1 MAIPFRKRS
10 LETEKDKLAKEMYY
24 QKRNLDTTSPKDFNH
39 DYNLTQSASSNA
51 THDYDKTTANI
62 SGTATN
68 FKFRKGPVDEE
79 PKTTKSVDVSKNIQ
93 CAKADKG
100 KLPISLVPMTIVKDI
115 AAIRKYG
122 EEKYHAPNNWVLV
135 DKQRYV
141 DAMWRH
147 LIAYQEGEVYDKE
160 SGLPHLWHAACN
172 MAFIL
177 EMESP
182 DWEIHKQQLIASDPK
197 LQEQLKKYMED
208 NK

>member
-1 MAIPFRKRS
+1 MAIPFSKSALRN
-10 LETEKDKLAKEMYY
+10 EKDKMAKELYE
-24 QKRNLDTTSPKDFNH
+24 QKKTAINNNTHTYDEDT
-39 DYNLTQSASSNA
+39 SSL
-51 THDYDKTTANI
+51 
-62 SGTATN
+62 SGTATE
-68 FKFRKGPVDEE
+68 FKFRKNPVDED
-79 PKTTKSVDVSKNIQ
+79 KSTVLSKNIQ

-100 KLPISLVPMTIVKDI
+100 KLPISLVPMFIIKCI

-147 LIAYQEGEVYDKE
+147 LIAYQEGEIYDKE

-182 DWEIHKQQLIASDPK
+182 DWDVRKQQLIASDPK

>member
-1 MAIPFRKRS
+1 MAIPFSKSALRN
-10 LETEKDKLAKEMYY
+10 EKDKMAKELYE
-24 QKRNLDTTSPKDFNH
+24 QKKAAINNNTHTYDEDT
-39 DYNLTQSASSNA
+39 SSL
-51 THDYDKTTANI
+51 
-62 SGTATN
+62 SGTATE
-68 FKFRKGPVDEE
+68 FKFRKNPVDED
-79 PKTTKSVDVSKNIQ
+79 KSTVLSKNIQ

-100 KLPISLVPMTIVKDI
+100 KLPISLVPMFIIKCI

-147 LIAYQEGEVYDKE
+147 LIAYQEGEEYDKE

-182 DWEIHKQQLIASDPK
+182 DWDVRKQQLIASDPK

>member
-1 MAIPFRKRS
+1 MAIPFSKSALRN
-10 LETEKDKLAKEMYY
+10 EKDKMAKELYE
-24 QKRNLDTTSPKDFNH
+24 QKK
-39 DYNLTQSASSNA
+39 AAISNK
-51 THDYDKTTANI
+51 THTDEDI
-62 SGTATN
+62 SLLSVTATG
-68 FKFRKGPVDEE
+68 FRKNPVDED
-79 PKTTKSVDVSKNIQ
+79 KSTVLSKNIQ

-100 KLPISLVPMTIVKDI
+100 KLPISLVPMFIIKCI

-147 LIAYQEGEVYDKE
+147 LIAYQEGEEYDKE

-182 DWEIHKQQLIASDPK
+182 DWDVRKQQLIASDPK

>member
-1 MAIPFRKRS
+1 MAIPFSKSALRN
-10 LETEKDKLAKEMYY
+10 EKDKMAKELYE
-24 QKRNLDTTSPKDFNH
+24 QKKAAINNDTHTYDEDTSS
-39 DYNLTQSASSNA
+39 L
-51 THDYDKTTANI
+51 
-62 SGTATN
+62 SGTATE
-68 FKFRKGPVDEE
+68 FKFRKNPVDED
-79 PKTTKSVDVSKNIQ
+79 KSTVLSKNIQ

-100 KLPISLVPMTIVKDI
+100 KLPISLVPMFIIKCI

-147 LIAYQEGEVYDKE
+147 LIAYQEGEEYDKE

-182 DWEIHKQQLIASDPK
+182 DWDVRKQQLIASDPK

>member
-1 MAIPFRKRS
+1 MAIPFSKSALRN
-10 LETEKDKLAKEMYY
+10 EKDKMAKELYE
-24 QKRNLDTTSPKDFNH
+24 QKKAAINNNTHTYDEDT
-39 DYNLTQSASSNA
+39 SSL
-51 THDYDKTTANI
+51 
-62 SGTATN
+62 SGTDTE
-68 FKFRKGPVDEE
+68 FKFRKNPVDED
-79 PKTTKSVDVSKNIQ
+79 KSTVLSKNIQ

-100 KLPISLVPMTIVKDI
+100 KLPISLVPMFIIKCI

-147 LIAYQEGEVYDKE
+147 LIAYQEGEIYDKE

-182 DWEIHKQQLIASDPK
+182 DWNVRKQQLIASDPK

>member
-1 MAIPFRKRS
+1 MAIPFSKSALRN
-10 LETEKDKLAKEMYY
+10 EKDKMAKELYE
-24 QKRNLDTTSPKDFNH
+24 QKKANMNNDT
-39 DYNLTQSASSNA
+39 SSL
-51 THDYDKTTANI
+51 
-62 SGTATN
+62 SGTATE
-68 FKFRKGPVDEE
+68 FKFRKNPVDED
-79 PKTTKSVDVSKNIQ
+79 KSVDLSKNIQ

-100 KLPISLVPMTIVKDI
+100 KLPISLVPMFIIKCI

-147 LIAYQEGEVYDKE
+147 LIAYQEGEIYDKE

-182 DWEIHKQQLIASDPK
+182 DWDVRKQQLIASDHK

>member
-1 MAIPFRKRS
+1 MAIPFSKSALRN
-10 LETEKDKLAKEMYY
+10 EKDKMAKELYE
-24 QKRNLDTTSPKDFNH
+24 QKKAAISNKTHTDENTSS
-39 DYNLTQSASSNA
+39 L
-51 THDYDKTTANI
+51 
-62 SGTATN
+62 SGTSTE
-68 FKFRKGPVDEE
+68 FKFRKNPVYED
-79 PKTTKSVDVSKNIQ
+79 KSSDLSKNIQ

-100 KLPISLVPMTIVKDI
+100 KLPISLVPMTIIKDI

-147 LIAYQEGEVYDKE
+147 LIAYQEGEEYDKE

-182 DWEIHKQQLIASDPK
+182 DWDVRKQQLIASDPK

>member
-1 MAIPFRKRS
+1 MAIPFSKSALRN
-10 LETEKDKLAKEMYY
+10 EKDKMAKELYE
-24 QKRNLDTTSPKDFNH
+24 QKKAAINNNTYDEDT
-39 DYNLTQSASSNA
+39 SSL
-51 THDYDKTTANI
+51 
-62 SGTATN
+62 SGTFTES
-68 FKFRKGPVDEE
+68 KFRKNPVDED
-79 PKTTKSVDVSKNIQ
+79 KSTVLSKNIQ

-100 KLPISLVPMTIVKDI
+100 KLPISLVPMFIIKCI

-147 LIAYQEGEVYDKE
+147 LIAYQEGEIYDKE

-182 DWEIHKQQLIASDPK
+182 DWDVRKQQLIASDPK

>member
-1 MAIPFRKRS
+1 MAIAFRKRS
-10 LETEKDKLAKEMYY
+10 LETEKDKLAKEMYL
-24 QKRNLDTTSPKDFNH
+24 QKKAANLSNP
-39 DYNLTQSASSNA
+39 ASSNA
-51 THDYDKTTANI
+51 THDYEKTTANL
-62 SGTATN
+62 SGTATEFN
-68 FKFRKGPVDEE
+68 TFRKGPVDEE
-79 PKTTKSVDVSKNIQ
+79 PPKSGTTVDYSKNIQ

-147 LIAYQEGEVYDKE
+147 LIAYQEGEEYDKE

>member
-1 MAIPFRKRS
+1 MAIPFSKSALRN
-10 LETEKDKLAKEMYY
+10 EKDKMAKELYE
-24 QKRNLDTTSPKDFNH
+24 QKKAAISNKTHTDENTS
-39 DYNLTQSASSNA
+39 S
-51 THDYDKTTANI
+51 
-62 SGTATN
+62 SGTSTE
-68 FKFRKGPVDEE
+68 FKFRKNPVDED
-79 PKTTKSVDVSKNIQ
+79 KSADLSKNIQ

-100 KLPISLVPMTIVKDI
+100 KLPISLVPMTIIKDI

-147 LIAYQEGEVYDKE
+147 LIAYQEGEEYDKE

-182 DWEIHKQQLIASDPK
+182 DWDVRKQQLIASDPK

>member
-1 MAIPFRKRS
+1 MAIPFSKSALRN
-10 LETEKDKLAKEMYY
+10 EKDKMAKELYE
-24 QKRNLDTTSPKDFNH
+24 QKKAAINNNTHTYDEDT
-39 DYNLTQSASSNA
+39 SSL
-51 THDYDKTTANI
+51 
-62 SGTATN
+62 SGTATE
-68 FKFRKGPVDEE
+68 FKFRKNPADED
-79 PKTTKSVDVSKNIQ
+79 KSTVLSKNIQ

-100 KLPISLVPMTIVKDI
+100 KLPISLVPMFIIKCI

-147 LIAYQEGEVYDKE
+147 LIAYQEGEIYDKE

-182 DWEIHKQQLIASDPK
+182 DWDVRKQQLIASDPK

>member
-1 MAIPFRKRS
+1 MAIPFSKSALRN
-10 LETEKDKLAKEMYY
+10 EKDKMAKELYE
-24 QKRNLDTTSPKDFNH
+24 QKK
-39 DYNLTQSASSNA
+39 AAISNN
-51 THDYDKTTANI
+51 THTDEDKST
-62 SGTATN
+62 
-68 FKFRKGPVDEE
+68 VL
-79 PKTTKSVDVSKNIQ
+79 SKNIQ

-100 KLPISLVPMTIVKDI
+100 KLPISLVPMFIIKCI

-147 LIAYQEGEVYDKE
+147 LIAYQEGEIYDKE

-182 DWEIHKQQLIASDPK
+182 DWDVRKQQLIASDPK

>member
-1 MAIPFRKRS
+1 MAIPFSKSALRN
-10 LETEKDKLAKEMYY
+10 EKDKMAKELYE
-24 QKRNLDTTSPKDFNH
+24 QKKAAINNNTHTYDEDT
-39 DYNLTQSASSNA
+39 SSL
-51 THDYDKTTANI
+51 
-62 SGTATN
+62 SGTATE
-68 FKFRKGPVDEE
+68 FKFRQNQVDED
-79 PKTTKSVDVSKNIQ
+79 KSADLSKNIQ

-100 KLPISLVPMTIVKDI
+100 KLPISLVPMTIIKDI

-147 LIAYQEGEVYDKE
+147 LIAYQEGEEYDKE

-182 DWEIHKQQLIASDPK
+182 DWDVRKQQLIASDPK

>member
-1 MAIPFRKRS
+1 MAIPFSKSALRN
-10 LETEKDKLAKEMYY
+10 EKDKMAKELYE
-24 QKRNLDTTSPKDFNH
+24 QKKAAISNKTHTDEDISP
-39 DYNLTQSASSNA
+39 LSV
-51 THDYDKTTANI
+51 
-62 SGTATN
+62 TATG
-68 FKFRKGPVDEE
+68 FRKNPVDEC
-79 PKTTKSVDVSKNIQ
+79 KSTDLSKNIQ

-100 KLPISLVPMTIVKDI
+100 KLPISLVPMFIIKCI

-147 LIAYQEGEVYDKE
+147 LIAYQEGEIYDKE

-182 DWEIHKQQLIASDPK
+182 DWDVRKQQLIASDPK

>member
-1 MAIPFRKRS
+1 MAIPFSKSALRN
-10 LETEKDKLAKEMYY
+10 EKDKMAKELYE
-24 QKRNLDTTSPKDFNH
+24 QKKVNMNND
-39 DYNLTQSASSNA
+39 ASSPN
-51 THDYDKTTANI
+51 
-62 SGTATN
+62 GTATD
-68 FKFRKGPVDEE
+68 FKFRKNPVDED
-79 PKTTKSVDVSKNIQ
+79 KSTVLSKNIQ

-100 KLPISLVPMTIVKDI
+100 KLPISLVPMFIIKCI

-147 LIAYQEGEVYDKE
+147 LIAYQEGEIYDKE

-182 DWEIHKQQLIASDPK
+182 DWDVRKQQLIASDPK

>member
-1 MAIPFRKRS
+1 MAIPFSKSALRN
-10 LETEKDKLAKEMYY
+10 EKDKMAKELYE
-24 QKRNLDTTSPKDFNH
+24 QKKAAINNNTHTYDEDT
-39 DYNLTQSASSNA
+39 SSL
-51 THDYDKTTANI
+51 
-62 SGTATN
+62 SGTATE
-68 FKFRKGPVDEE
+68 FKFRKNLVDED
-79 PKTTKSVDVSKNIQ
+79 KSTVLSKNIQ

-100 KLPISLVPMTIVKDI
+100 KLPISLVPMFIIKCI

-147 LIAYQEGEVYDKE
+147 LIAYQEGEIYDKE

-182 DWEIHKQQLIASDPK
+182 DWDVRKQQLIASDPK

>member
-1 MAIPFRKRS
+1 MAIPFSKSALRN
-10 LETEKDKLAKEMYY
+10 EKDKMAKELYE
-24 QKRNLDTTSPKDFNH
+24 QKKADMNND
-39 DYNLTQSASSNA
+39 ASSTN
-51 THDYDKTTANI
+51 
-62 SGTATN
+62 GTVTE
-68 FKFRKGPVDEE
+68 FKFRKNPVDED
-79 PKTTKSVDVSKNIQ
+79 KSVDLSKNIQ

-100 KLPISLVPMTIVKDI
+100 KLPISLVPMFIIKCI

-147 LIAYQEGEVYDKE
+147 LIAYQEGEIYDKE

-182 DWEIHKQQLIASDPK
+182 DWDVHKQQLIASDPK

>member
-1 MAIPFRKRS
+1 MAIPFSKSALRN
-10 LETEKDKLAKEMYY
+10 EKDKMAKELYE
-24 QKRNLDTTSPKDFNH
+24 QKKAAISNKTHTDENTSS
-39 DYNLTQSASSNA
+39 L
-51 THDYDKTTANI
+51 
-62 SGTATN
+62 SGTSTE
-68 FKFRKGPVDEE
+68 FKFRKNPVDED
-79 PKTTKSVDVSKNIQ
+79 KSTDLSKNIQ

-100 KLPISLVPMTIVKDI
+100 KLPISLVPMTIIKDI

-147 LIAYQEGEVYDKE
+147 LIAYQEGEEYDKE

-182 DWEIHKQQLIASDPK
+182 DWDVRKQQLIASDPK

>member
-1 MAIPFRKRS
+1 MSIPFSKSALRN
-10 LETEKDKLAKEMYY
+10 EKDKMAKELYE
-24 QKRNLDTTSPKDFNH
+24 QKKAAISNKTHTDENTSS
-39 DYNLTQSASSNA
+39 L
-51 THDYDKTTANI
+51 
-62 SGTATN
+62 SGTSTE
-68 FKFRKGPVDEE
+68 FKFRKNPVDED
-79 PKTTKSVDVSKNIQ
+79 KSADLSKNIQ

-100 KLPISLVPMTIVKDI
+100 KLPISLVPMTIIKDI

-147 LIAYQEGEVYDKE
+147 LIAYQEGEEYDKE

-182 DWEIHKQQLIASDPK
+182 DWDVRKQQLIASDPK

>member
-1 MAIPFRKRS
+1 MAIPFSKSALRN
-10 LETEKDKLAKEMYY
+10 EKDKIAKELYE
-24 QKRNLDTTSPKDFNH
+24 QKKAAINNNTHTYDEDT
-39 DYNLTQSASSNA
+39 SSL
-51 THDYDKTTANI
+51 
-62 SGTATN
+62 SGTATE
-68 FKFRKGPVDEE
+68 FKFRKNPVDED
-79 PKTTKSVDVSKNIQ
+79 KFADLSKNIQ

-100 KLPISLVPMTIVKDI
+100 KLPISLVPMTIIKDI

-147 LIAYQEGEVYDKE
+147 LIAYQEGEEYDKE

-182 DWEIHKQQLIASDPK
+182 DWDVRKQQLIASDPK

>member
-1 MAIPFRKRS
+1 MAIPFSKSALRN
-10 LETEKDKLAKEMYY
+10 EKDKMAKELYE
-24 QKRNLDTTSPKDFNH
+24 QKKAAINNNTHTYDEDI
-39 DYNLTQSASSNA
+39 SSL
-51 THDYDKTTANI
+51 
-62 SGTATN
+62 SGTVTE
-68 FKFRKGPVDEE
+68 FKFRKNPVDED
-79 PKTTKSVDVSKNIQ
+79 KSSDLSKNIQ

-100 KLPISLVPMTIVKDI
+100 KLPISLVPMTIIKDI

-135 DKQRYV
+135 DKQRYI

-147 LIAYQEGEVYDKE
+147 LIAYQEGEEYDKE

-182 DWEIHKQQLIASDPK
+182 DWDVRKQQLIASDPK

>member
-1 MAIPFRKRS
+1 MAIPFSKSALRN
-10 LETEKDKLAKEMYY
+10 EKDKMAKELYE
-24 QKRNLDTTSPKDFNH
+24 QKKAAINNNTHTYDEDT
-39 DYNLTQSASSNA
+39 SSL
-51 THDYDKTTANI
+51 
-62 SGTATN
+62 SGTSTE
-68 FKFRKGPVDEE
+68 FKFRKNPVDED
-79 PKTTKSVDVSKNIQ
+79 KSTVLSKNIQ

-100 KLPISLVPMTIVKDI
+100 KLPISLVPMFIIKCI

-147 LIAYQEGEVYDKE
+147 LIAYQEGEIYDKE

-182 DWEIHKQQLIASDPK
+182 DWDVRKQQLIASDPK

>member
-1 MAIPFRKRS
+1 MAIPFSKSALRN
-10 LETEKDKLAKEMYY
+10 EKDKMAKELYE
-24 QKRNLDTTSPKDFNH
+24 QKKAAINNTYDEDTSSLGGTS
-39 DYNLTQSASSNA
+39 TE
-51 THDYDKTTANI
+51 
-62 SGTATN
+62 
-68 FKFRKGPVDEE
+68 FKFRKNPVDED
-79 PKTTKSVDVSKNIQ
+79 KSTVLSKNIQ

-100 KLPISLVPMTIVKDI
+100 KLPISLVPMTIIKDI

-147 LIAYQEGEVYDKE
+147 LIAYQEGEEYDKE

-182 DWEIHKQQLIASDPK
+182 DWDVRKQQLIASDPK

>member
-1 MAIPFRKRS
+1 MAIPFSKSALRN
-10 LETEKDKLAKEMYY
+10 EKDKMAKELYE
-24 QKRNLDTTSPKDFNH
+24 QKKAAINNNTHIYDEDT
-39 DYNLTQSASSNA
+39 SSL
-51 THDYDKTTANI
+51 
-62 SGTATN
+62 SGTATE
-68 FKFRKGPVDEE
+68 FKFRKNPVDED
-79 PKTTKSVDVSKNIQ
+79 KSTVLSKNIQ

-100 KLPISLVPMTIVKDI
+100 KLPISLVPMFIIKCI

-147 LIAYQEGEVYDKE
+147 LIAYQEGEEYDKE

-182 DWEIHKQQLIASDPK
+182 DWDVRKQQLIASDPK

>member
-1 MAIPFRKRS
+1 MAIPFSKSALRN
-10 LETEKDKLAKEMYY
+10 EKDKMAKELYE
-24 QKRNLDTTSPKDFNH
+24 QKKAAINNNTHTYDEDT
-39 DYNLTQSASSNA
+39 SSL
-51 THDYDKTTANI
+51 
-62 SGTATN
+62 SGTATE
-68 FKFRKGPVDEE
+68 FKFRKNLVDED
-79 PKTTKSVDVSKNIQ
+79 KSTDLSKNIQ

-100 KLPISLVPMTIVKDI
+100 KLPISLVPMTIIKDI

-147 LIAYQEGEVYDKE
+147 LIAYQEGEIYDKE

-182 DWEIHKQQLIASDPK
+182 DWDVRKQQLIASDPK

>member
-1 MAIPFRKRS
+1 MAIPFSKSALRN
-10 LETEKDKLAKEMYY
+10 EKDKMAKELYE
-24 QKRNLDTTSPKDFNH
+24 QKKAAINNNTHTYDED
-39 DYNLTQSASSNA
+39 ASSL
-51 THDYDKTTANI
+51 
-62 SGTATN
+62 SGTATG
-68 FKFRKGPVDEE
+68 FRKNPVDED
-79 PKTTKSVDVSKNIQ
+79 KSTVLSKNIQ

-100 KLPISLVPMTIVKDI
+100 KLPISLVPMFIIKCI

-147 LIAYQEGEVYDKE
+147 LIAYQEGEIYDKE

-182 DWEIHKQQLIASDPK
+182 DWNIRKQQLIASDPK

>member
-1 MAIPFRKRS
+1 MAIPFSKSALRN
-10 LETEKDKLAKEMYY
+10 EKDKMAKELYE
-24 QKRNLDTTSPKDFNH
+24 QKKAAINNDTHTYDEDTSS
-39 DYNLTQSASSNA
+39 L
-51 THDYDKTTANI
+51 
-62 SGTATN
+62 SGTATE
-68 FKFRKGPVDEE
+68 FKFRKNPVDED
-79 PKTTKSVDVSKNIQ
+79 KSTVLSKNIQ

-100 KLPISLVPMTIVKDI
+100 KLPISLVPMFIIKCI

-147 LIAYQEGEVYDKE
+147 LIAYQEGEIYDKE

-182 DWEIHKQQLIASDPK
+182 DWNVRKQQLIASDPK

>member
-1 MAIPFRKRS
+1 MAIPFSKSALRN
-10 LETEKDKLAKEMYY
+10 EKDKMAKELYE
-24 QKRNLDTTSPKDFNH
+24 QKKAAINNTHTYDEDT
-39 DYNLTQSASSNA
+39 SSL
-51 THDYDKTTANI
+51 
-62 SGTATN
+62 SVTATE
-68 FKFRKGPVDEE
+68 FKFRKNPVDED
-79 PKTTKSVDVSKNIQ
+79 KSSDLSKNIQ

-100 KLPISLVPMTIVKDI
+100 KLPISLVPMTIIKDI

-147 LIAYQEGEVYDKE
+147 LIAYQEGEIYDKE

-182 DWEIHKQQLIASDPK
+182 DWDVRKQQLIASDPK

>member
-1 MAIPFRKRS
+1 MAIPFSKSALRN
-10 LETEKDKLAKEMYY
+10 EKDKMAKELYE
-24 QKRNLDTTSPKDFNH
+24 QKKAAINNNTHTYDEDT
-39 DYNLTQSASSNA
+39 SSL
-51 THDYDKTTANI
+51 
-62 SGTATN
+62 SGTAAE
-68 FKFRKGPVDEE
+68 FKFRKNPVDED
-79 PKTTKSVDVSKNIQ
+79 KSTVLSKNIQ

-100 KLPISLVPMTIVKDI
+100 KLPISLVPMFIIKCI

-147 LIAYQEGEVYDKE
+147 LIAYQEGEEYDKE

-182 DWEIHKQQLIASDPK
+182 DWDVRKQQLIASDPK

>member
-1 MAIPFRKRS
+1 MAIPFSKSALRN
-10 LETEKDKLAKEMYY
+10 EKDKMAKELYE
-24 QKRNLDTTSPKDFNH
+24 QKKAAINNNTHIYDEDISPLTSI
-39 DYNLTQSASSNA
+39 A
-51 THDYDKTTANI
+51 I
-62 SGTATN
+62 G
-68 FKFRKGPVDEE
+68 FRKNPVDED
-79 PKTTKSVDVSKNIQ
+79 KSADLSKNIQ

-100 KLPISLVPMTIVKDI
+100 KLPISLVPMTIIKDI

-147 LIAYQEGEVYDKE
+147 LIAYQEGEKYDKE

-182 DWEIHKQQLIASDPK
+182 DWDVRKQQLIASDPK

>member
-1 MAIPFRKRS
+1 MAIPFSKSALRN
-10 LETEKDKLAKEMYY
+10 EKDKMAKELYE
-24 QKRNLDTTSPKDFNH
+24 QKKAAINNNTHIYDEDT
-39 DYNLTQSASSNA
+39 SSL
-51 THDYDKTTANI
+51 
-62 SGTATN
+62 SGTATE
-68 FKFRKGPVDEE
+68 FKFRKNPVDED
-79 PKTTKSVDVSKNIQ
+79 KSADLSKNIQ

-100 KLPISLVPMTIVKDI
+100 KLPISLVPMTIIKDI

-147 LIAYQEGEVYDKE
+147 LIAYQEGEEYDKE

-182 DWEIHKQQLIASDPK
+182 DWDVRKQQLIASDPK

>member
-1 MAIPFRKRS
+1 MAIPFSKSALRN
-10 LETEKDKLAKEMYY
+10 EKDKMAKELYE
-24 QKRNLDTTSPKDFNH
+24 QKKAAINNNTHTYDED
-39 DYNLTQSASSNA
+39 ASSL
-51 THDYDKTTANI
+51 
-62 SGTATN
+62 SGTATE
-68 FKFRKGPVDEE
+68 FKFRKNPVDED
-79 PKTTKSVDVSKNIQ
+79 KSADLSKNIQ

-100 KLPISLVPMTIVKDI
+100 KLPISLVPMTIIKDI

-147 LIAYQEGEVYDKE
+147 LIAYQEGEIYDKE

-182 DWEIHKQQLIASDPK
+182 DWDVRKQQLIASDPK

>member
-1 MAIPFRKRS
+1 MAIPFSKSALRN
-10 LETEKDKLAKEMYY
+10 EKDKMAKELYE
-24 QKRNLDTTSPKDFNH
+24 QKKAAVNNNTHTYDEDT
-39 DYNLTQSASSNA
+39 SSL
-51 THDYDKTTANI
+51 
-62 SGTATN
+62 SGTATE
-68 FKFRKGPVDEE
+68 FKFRKNPVDED
-79 PKTTKSVDVSKNIQ
+79 KSTVLSKNIQ

-100 KLPISLVPMTIVKDI
+100 KLPISLVPMFIIKCI

-147 LIAYQEGEVYDKE
+147 LIAYQEGEIYDKE

-182 DWEIHKQQLIASDPK
+182 DWDVRKQQLIASDPK

>member
-1 MAIPFRKRS
+1 MAIPFSKSALRN
-10 LETEKDKLAKEMYY
+10 EKDKMAKELYE
-24 QKRNLDTTSPKDFNH
+24 QKKAAINNTHTYDED
-39 DYNLTQSASSNA
+39 ASSL
-51 THDYDKTTANI
+51 
-62 SGTATN
+62 SGTATE
-68 FKFRKGPVDEE
+68 FKFRKNPVDED
-79 PKTTKSVDVSKNIQ
+79 KSADLSKNIQ

-100 KLPISLVPMTIVKDI
+100 KLPISLVPMTIIKDI

-147 LIAYQEGEVYDKE
+147 LIAYQEGEIYDKE

-182 DWEIHKQQLIASDPK
+182 DWDVRKQQLIASDPK

>member
-1 MAIPFRKRS
+1 MAIPFSKSALRN
-10 LETEKDKLAKEMYY
+10 EKDKMAKELYE
-24 QKRNLDTTSPKDFNH
+24 QKKAAISNKTHTDEDT
-39 DYNLTQSASSNA
+39 SSL
-51 THDYDKTTANI
+51 
-62 SGTATN
+62 SVTATG
-68 FKFRKGPVDEE
+68 FRKNPVDED
-79 PKTTKSVDVSKNIQ
+79 KSADLSKNIQ

-100 KLPISLVPMTIVKDI
+100 KLPISLVPMTIIKDI

-147 LIAYQEGEVYDKE
+147 LIAYQEGEIYDKE

-182 DWEIHKQQLIASDPK
+182 DWDVRKQQLIASDPK

>member
-1 MAIPFRKRS
+1 MAIPFSKSALRN
-10 LETEKDKLAKEMYY
+10 EKDKMAKELYE
-24 QKRNLDTTSPKDFNH
+24 QKKAAINNNTHTYDEDT
-39 DYNLTQSASSNA
+39 SSL
-51 THDYDKTTANI
+51 
-62 SGTATN
+62 SGTATE
-68 FKFRKGPVDEE
+68 FKFRKNLVDED
-79 PKTTKSVDVSKNIQ
+79 KSTDLSKNIQ
-93 CAKADKG
+93 CAKADNG
-100 KLPISLVPMTIVKDI
+100 KLPISLVPMTIIKDI

-147 LIAYQEGEVYDKE
+147 LIAYQEGEIYDKE

-182 DWEIHKQQLIASDPK
+182 DWDVRKQQLIASDPK

>member
-1 MAIPFRKRS
+1 MSIPFSKSALRN
-10 LETEKDKLAKEMYY
+10 EKDKMAKELYE
-24 QKRNLDTTSPKDFNH
+24 QKKAAISNKTHTDEDT
-39 DYNLTQSASSNA
+39 SSL
-51 THDYDKTTANI
+51 
-62 SGTATN
+62 SGTSTE
-68 FKFRKGPVDEE
+68 FKFRKNPVDED
-79 PKTTKSVDVSKNIQ
+79 KSTDLSKNIQ

-100 KLPISLVPMTIVKDI
+100 KLPISLVPMTIIKDI

-147 LIAYQEGEVYDKE
+147 LIAYQEGEEYDKE

-182 DWEIHKQQLIASDPK
+182 DWNVRKQQLIASDPK

>member
-1 MAIPFRKRS
+1 MAIPFSKSALRN
-10 LETEKDKLAKEMYY
+10 EKDKMAKELYE
-24 QKRNLDTTSPKDFNH
+24 QKKAAINNNTHTYDEDT
-39 DYNLTQSASSNA
+39 SSL
-51 THDYDKTTANI
+51 
-62 SGTATN
+62 SGTSTE
-68 FKFRKGPVDEE
+68 FKFRKNPVDED
-79 PKTTKSVDVSKNIQ
+79 KSADLSKNIQ

-100 KLPISLVPMTIVKDI
+100 KLPISLVPMTIIKDI

-147 LIAYQEGEVYDKE
+147 LIAYQEGEEYDKE

-182 DWEIHKQQLIASDPK
+182 DWDVRKQQLIASDPK

>member
-1 MAIPFRKRS
+1 MSIPFSKSALRN
-10 LETEKDKLAKEMYY
+10 EKDKMAKELYE
-24 QKRNLDTTSPKDFNH
+24 QKKAAISNKTHTDEDT
-39 DYNLTQSASSNA
+39 SSL
-51 THDYDKTTANI
+51 
-62 SGTATN
+62 SGTSTE
-68 FKFRKGPVDEE
+68 FKFRKNPVDED
-79 PKTTKSVDVSKNIQ
+79 KSADLSKNIQ

-100 KLPISLVPMTIVKDI
+100 KLPISLVPMTIIKDI

-147 LIAYQEGEVYDKE
+147 LIAYQEGEEYDKE

-182 DWEIHKQQLIASDPK
+182 DWDVRKQQLIASDPK